1 MIDLVV
7 ELMKTLDH
15 GDSRLERDISS
26 SSQTKENR
34 DGMGRK
40 QKEVRKEMKTYSISY
55 HKKSFLY
62 MHLMQNGP
70 TLGHLNLG
78 LTV

>member
-15 GDSRLERDISS
+15 GDSRLERDIYPVFQS
-26 SSQTKENR
+26 KENE

-40 QKEVRKEMKTYSISY
+40 
-55 HKKSFLY
+55 
-62 MHLMQNGP
+62 
-70 TLGHLNLG
+70 
-78 LTV
+78 

>member
-1 MIDLVV
+1 
-7 ELMKTLDH
+7 
-15 GDSRLERDISS
+15 
-26 SSQTKENR
+26 
-34 DGMGRK
+34 MGRK